1 MIFMTATN
9 YEEIAF
15 VPRSTSL
22 DCLKQAAFFCKLTDE
37 EFSAFQSAA
46 QPRTYNK
53 GKVIYVQGEPAEYFY
68 VINSGWIKLF
78 YTLPEGDEVIID
90 VLTRGSMV
98 GESAIFENGCH
109 TTSAQ
114 VVEDVAL
121 LSIPTRVLKEQISR
135 SQTLALNMLSSM
147 SSYHRRYCG
156 EMALNEMQSAPQRI
170 GRFLLR
176 FCTDRKHNIVFHLPF
191 EKTLIADLLGM
202 SGATFS
208 RALNIL
214 RSKTGLRIKGSRV
227 EIDDVEELFCYVHG
241 SLMEQNLAEAVS
253 A

>member
-1 MIFMTATN
+1 MILMTATKF
-9 YEEIAF
+9 EEISY
-15 VPRSTSL
+15 VPRSTSF
-22 DCLKQAAFFCKLTDE
+22 DCLRQASFFCNLTDAE
-37 EFSAFQSAA
+37 LATFQNAA
-46 QPRTYNK
+46 QHRTYNK
-53 GKVIYVQGEPAEYFY
+53 GKVIYLQGEPAEYFY

-90 VLTRGSMV
+90 ILTRGNLV
-98 GESAIFENGCH
+98 GENAIFENGAH

-114 VVEDVAL
+114 VVEDVSL
-121 LSIPTRVLKEQISR
+121 LSIPSRVLKDQICNNR
-135 SQTLALNMLSSM
+135 TLALSMLSSM

-176 FCTDRKHNIVFHLPF
+176 FCSEKKHNIVFHLPF

-214 RSKTGLRIKGSRV
+214 RRKTGMRIKGSRV
-227 EIDDVEELFCYVHG
+227 EIDDFDELANYVHG
-241 SLMEQNLAEAVS
+241 SLATHGLAES
-253 A
+253 I

>member
-1 MIFMTATN
+1 MILMTATKF
-9 YEEIAF
+9 EETYAA
-15 VPRSTSL
+15 RSNSS
-22 DCLKQAAFFCKLTDE
+22 DCLRQASFFCNLSDSE
-37 EFSAFQSAA
+37 LASFQSVA
-46 QPRTYNK
+46 QPRTYKK

-78 YTLPEGDEVIID
+78 HTLPEGEEVIID
-90 VLTRGSMV
+90 VLTRGNLV
-98 GESAIFENGCH
+98 GESAVFENGRH

-114 VVEDVAL
+114 VVEDVSL
-121 LSIPTRVLKEQISR
+121 LSIPSRVLKDQICN

-147 SSYHRRYCG
+147 CSYHQRYCG

-176 FCTDRKHNIVFHLPF
+176 FCADKKKNVAFHLPF

-214 RSKTGLRIKGSRV
+214 RRKTGMRVKGSRV
-227 EIDDVEELFCYVHG
+227 EIDDVDRLTVYVHG
-241 SLMEQNLAEAVS
+241 SLAAHYLAEEF
-253 A
+253 

>member
-9 YEEIAF
+9 YEETAF
-15 VPRSTSL
+15 VPRQQASL
-22 DCLKQAAFFCKLTDE
+22 DCLRQASFFCKLSNAE
-37 EFSAFQSAA
+37 LSAFQSVA

-53 GKVIYVQGEPAEYFY
+53 GKVIYVQGEQAEHFY
-68 VINSGWIKLF
+68 VIKSGWIKLF

-90 VLTRGSMV
+90 ILTRGSMV
-98 GESAIFENGCH
+98 GETAIFENGCH

-114 VVEDVAL
+114 VVEDVSL
-121 LSIPTRVLKEQISR
+121 LSLPTRVLKDQISR

-170 GRFLLR
+170 GRFMLR
-176 FCTDRKHNIVFHLPF
+176 FCYDRKHSVVFQLPF

-214 RSKTGLRIKGSRV
+214 RRKTGMRIKGSRV
-227 EIDDVEELFCYVHG
+227 EINDVDELVCYVHG
-241 SLMEQNLAEAVS
+241 SLMEQGLAEAV
-253 A
+253 